1 MPHPFRAAADRGNE
15 RVCTDSVVPAPARPV
30 VAPYGAPS
38 IAGRRA
44 RRPRRAVRAA
54 ADSTRE
60 QICTKLVVPARGT
73 PGTASPTNS
82 IESACTGRL
91 IAARIQNPCEAHR
104 TCSLFSIHNS
114 LFTTAIS
121 IAKTPALLAMTA
133 GFARLIRFNP
143 PTVQGF
149 SVSLFTLSCVYG
161 IISPMEQVT
170 LHPFFVTFSKLHCRN
185 TAKEEQ

>member
-1 MPHPFRAAADRGNE
+1 MPHPFRAAADRENE
-15 RVCTDSVVPAPARPV
+15 RVCTN
-30 VAPYGAPS
+30 
-38 IAGRRA
+38 
-44 RRPRRAVRAA
+44 
-54 ADSTRE
+54 
-60 QICTKLVVPARGT
+60 LVVPARGT

-82 IESACTGRL
+82 IASACTGRL

-121 IAKTPALLAMTA
+121 IATTPALLAMTA

-170 LHPFFVTFSKLHCRN
+170 LHRILSLFPNYIAENCKGGAMT
-185 TAKEEQ
+185 